1 MRYCA
6 AKRRLT
12 AKKRSFF
19 YIVFPTYLKVRAF
32 LFLKFF
38 NDQNQHQILYNLH
51 YTATLDSTNPVFV
64 SIPLKWVSDDIVEY
78 RWMMNIIS
86 IRSESASLACILIH
100 VVMVILTQLHL

>member
-51 YTATLDSTNPVFV
+51 YTAILDFFREY
-64 SIPLKWVSDDIVEY
+64 PLKAGLV
-78 RWMMNIIS
+78 
-86 IRSESASLACILIH
+86 
-100 VVMVILTQLHL
+100 